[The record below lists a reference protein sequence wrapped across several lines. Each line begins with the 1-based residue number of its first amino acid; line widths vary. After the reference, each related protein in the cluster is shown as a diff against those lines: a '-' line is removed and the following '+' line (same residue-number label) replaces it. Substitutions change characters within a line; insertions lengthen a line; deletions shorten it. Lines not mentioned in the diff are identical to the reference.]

1 MKTAISIPDDVFEA
15 ADLAARELG
24 VSRSELYVKAVREYL
39 MHHSADDVT
48 ERINAVYEEGKDE
61 GLDPSLVRL
70 QSLSLA
76 QEDWG

>member
-48 ERINAVYEEGKDE
+48 ERLNAVYGEGKDE